1 MLPVETNIRDAYAN
15 GQDAEQQFIQDL
27 ALFFCTYLKEHGGLI
42 EKQQQLGDCLLKALH
57 YLLLISEVE
66 EVEIFKICLEY
77 WNALCSDLY
86 RESPFSSTSPLFMS
100 RPSAAAAAAAG
111 GGGSAAGGT
120 SQRRLFYQPVLTKV
134 RFCWPST
141 TSHLKGRKKT
151 LFHENYLSCRS
162 ATS

>member
-1 MLPVETNIRDAYAN
+1 MLPAETNIREAYAN

-27 ALFFCTYLKEHGGLI
+27 ALFYCTYLKEHGSLV

-57 YLLLISEVE
+57 YLLLISEVD

-86 RESPFSSTSPLFMS
+86 RESPFSTSSPLFMS

-111 GGGSAAGGT
+111 GAGGSAAGGT

-134 RFCWPST
+134 RPIFCVLP
-141 TSHLKGRKKT
+141 
-151 LFHENYLSCRS
+151 LS
-162 ATS
+162 